1 MTVEEKNRYQ
11 NLIQAFALGALDKDD
26 FIEIVHVLQTNEDFA
41 TQELGEYQN
50 LTALWSLL
58 SIQRKFHNIP
68 LTEFLRKLMKWE

>member
-50 LTALWSLL
+50 LTALLVSFINPKEVPLH
-58 SIQRKFHNIP
+58 S
-68 LTEFLRKLMKWE
+68 LTEYSQELMR